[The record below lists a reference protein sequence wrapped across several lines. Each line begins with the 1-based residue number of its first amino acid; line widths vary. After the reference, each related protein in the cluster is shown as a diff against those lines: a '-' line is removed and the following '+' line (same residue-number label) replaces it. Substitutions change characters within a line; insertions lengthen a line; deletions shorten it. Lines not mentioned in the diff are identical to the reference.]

1 MMVITL
7 NEELKNIEHFHGHIG
22 PYAVIGLRMGKI
34 SNEKLGKNPFNKKAQ
49 VWTSTKPPL
58 SCVIDGI
65 QMSSGCTIGKG
76 NLEIFSGKLPKVVFS
91 NNNGKQVEIILKESI
106 KNEIDKTVNEQNIIS
121 YSEKLYQKPD
131 NELFEIR

>member
-1 MMVITL
+1 
-7 NEELKNIEHFHGHIG
+7 
-22 PYAVIGLRMGKI
+22 
-34 SNEKLGKNPFNKKAQ
+34 
-49 VWTSTKPPL
+49 
-58 SCVIDGI
+58 
-65 QMSSGCTIGKG
+65 MSSGCTIGKG

>member
-1 MMVITL
+1 MVIGL
-7 NEELKNIEHFHGHIG
+7 NEELKNIERFHGHIG
-22 PYAVIGLRMGKI
+22 PYAVIGFRMGKI
-34 SNEKLGKNPFNKKAQ
+34 ANEKLGNNPFSKKAQ
-49 VWTSTKPPL
+49 VWTSKEPPM

-76 NLEIFSGKLPKVVFS
+76 NLTIVSGNLPKVLFS
-91 NNNGKQVEIILKESI
+91 NNDGKQIEIHLRQSI
-106 KNEIDKTVNEQNIIS
+106 INEIDTNVTEQNIIS